1 MHQHLL
7 LMVKQEL
14 AVMLK
19 VAKDMLIYI
28 NIIKIKLLL
37 KLEILSMELMM
48 KTIKR
53 KR

>member
-1 MHQHLL
+1 MHQHL

-14 AVMLK
+14 DVMLK

-37 KLEILSMELMM
+37 KLEILSMELMI